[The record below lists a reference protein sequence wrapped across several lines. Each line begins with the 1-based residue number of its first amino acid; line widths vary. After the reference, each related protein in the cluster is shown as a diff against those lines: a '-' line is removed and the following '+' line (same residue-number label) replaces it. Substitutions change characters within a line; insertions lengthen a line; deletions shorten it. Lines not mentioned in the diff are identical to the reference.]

1 MAEDC
6 NARTGR
12 EERRVALEIW
22 ERREEEGE
30 KRRSKVGKIDR
41 QGSRLV
47 EFLEERGWMIFY
59 GTEGDE
65 ERELSTFIGGRG
77 CTVIDYVMGNKEI
90 REELI
95 RLEIG
100 NRMDLDYSLVKVVM
114 GEWLEERRKGGK

>member
-12 EERRVALEIW
+12 EKRRVALEIG

-30 KRRSKVGKIDR
+30 KRRSKIGKIDKPGR
-41 QGSRLV
+41 RLV
-47 EFLEERGWMIFY
+47 EFLEEKGWMIFY

-65 ERELSTFIGGRG
+65 EREFTFIGGRG
-77 CTVIDYVMGNKEI
+77 CTVIDYVMGNKEV

-100 NRMDLDYSLVKVVM
+100 NRMDLEYSLVKVVM
-114 GEWLEERRKGGK
+114 GEWLEERRRDGK

>member
-1 MAEDC
+1 MAL
-6 NARTGR
+6 G
-12 EERRVALEIW
+12 

-41 QGSRLV
+41 QGRRLV

-65 ERELSTFIGGRG
+65 EREFTFIEGRG
-77 CTVIDYVMGNKEI
+77 CTVIDYVMGNKEV
-90 REELI
+90 REELL

-100 NRMDLDYSLVKVVM
+100 NRMDLDYSLVKVVI
-114 GEWLEERRKGGK
+114 GEWLEERRRGGK